1 MLRCLKALRNGL
13 AVFGVLV
20 GWVIV
25 CAVPRSAVWRIGR
38 ASGWLAYYLASSARR
53 VAQANLVLAFGSTL
67 AESERSRIA
76 RESLQN
82 LVATLVMLFWAVRL
96 NLRSFGKYVQIDLE
110 SLERV
115 REAQDRGKG
124 IICVSL
130 HYGDWE
136 LLGLSMPLLGLPL
149 TIATQQTGIAGLDR
163 LLRFC
168 RSRTGNRIVAER
180 RSLPALAQAIR
191 RKGYP
196 TIVNDLN
203 ARRDNGQWVN
213 LFGLPVYNHPT
224 VGLLARMTGA
234 PIMYGLA
241 HPLGKGRTR
250 LEWTEIPYSL
260 TPDRQLDVLRINQ
273 DCMTFAEQIVKRHPE
288 NWHWCYRR
296 WKRRPTREQGP
307 YPYYSKFFDS
317 APQQLDEGKLRPSQS
332 RELVDEAEGVDH
344 VDK

>member
-38 ASGWLAYYLASSARR
+38 ASGWLAYYLASSARH

-82 LVATLVMLFWAVRL
+82 LVSTLVMLFWAVRF
-96 NLRSFGKYVQIDLE
+96 NRKSYRKYIEIDLE
-110 SLERV
+110 GWTRLQQV
-115 REAQDRGKG
+115 RNRGKG
-124 IICVSL
+124 FIGVSL

-136 LLGLSMPLLGLPL
+136 VLGLSMPLLGVPL
-149 TIATQQTGIAGLDR
+149 TVAAQQTGIAGLDC
-163 LLRFC
+163 LLQFC
-168 RSRTGNRIVAER
+168 RSRTGNRTVAER

-203 ARRDNGQWVN
+203 ARRDSGQWVN
-213 LFGLPVYNHPT
+213 FFGLPVHNHPT
-224 VGLLARMTGA
+224 AGTLAVLSGA
-234 PIMYGLA
+234 PIIYGVA

-250 LEWTEIPYSL
+250 LEWVEIPYTL
-260 TPDRQLDVLRINQ
+260 TGNRDLDVFNINQ
-273 DCMTFAEQIVKRHPE
+273 ACMTFAEQVIRRHPE

-317 APQQLDEGKLRPSQS
+317 APQQIDEGKLRPSQS
-332 RELVDEAEGVDH
+332 RELVDQAEGVDH

>member
-1 MLRCLKALRNGL
+1 MFRCLKALRNGL

-20 GWVIV
+20 GSVIV
-25 CAVPRSAVWRIGR
+25 CALPRSAVWRIGR
-38 ASGWLAYYLASSARR
+38 VSGWLGYYLAPSARR
-53 VAQANLVLAFGSTL
+53 VAQANLVLAFGPAL
-67 AESERSRIA
+67 DESQRSRIA

-82 LVATLVMLFWAVRL
+82 VVSTLVTLFWAVRF
-96 NLRSFGKYVQIDLE
+96 NRKSFRKYVEVDIE
-110 SLERV
+110 SLRRV
-115 REAQDRGKG
+115 REVQDRGKG
-124 IICVSL
+124 VISVSL

-136 LLGLSMPLLGLPL
+136 LLGLSMPLLGAPL
-149 TIATQQTGIAGLDR
+149 TVAAQQTGIVGLDR

-203 ARRDNGQWVN
+203 ARRDRGQWVSF
-213 LFGLPVYNHPT
+213 FGLPVYNHPT
-224 VGLLARMTGA
+224 VGTLAVLSGA
-234 PIMYGLA
+234 PIIYGLA

-250 LEWTEIPYSL
+250 LEWVEIPYTL
-260 TPDRQLDVLRINQ
+260 TGNRDLDVLRINQ
-273 DCMTFAEQIVKRHPE
+273 ACMAFAEQVIRRRPE

-317 APQQLDEGKLRPSQS
+317 IQAGKAVSAGR
-332 RELVDEAEGVDH
+332 
-344 VDK
+344 